1 MVDAGIGRLLISS
14 LHQGIADVTPSR
26 LDFYENW
33 LSPSGMR
40 DGRIGLAP
48 LGAVL
53 SFVHREEAPAN
64 DQIVARAGRYAADW
78 TFDELSALRRW
89 FIRQLP
95 TPLRARVALGLGR
108 RLVLATVRQSRIKTR
123 FKGSDGEVDIASA
136 LFDQLRDPASIPMRA
151 FYASA
156 LDRLLAHCAVDA
168 EVGVSNGQPGA
179 WCLVVKVRGSRPI
192 PAADVT

>member
-14 LHQGIADVTPSR
+14 LHQGISDVTPSR

-33 LSPSGMR
+33 LSPTGMR
-40 DGRIGLAP
+40 DGRLGLAP

-64 DQIVARAGRYAADW
+64 NAIVARAGRYAADW
-78 TFDELSALRRW
+78 TFNDVSTLRRW
-89 FIRQLP
+89 CIRQLP

-108 RLVLATVRQSRIKTR
+108 RLVLATVRQSKIKTR
-123 FKGSDGEVDIASA
+123 LKGSAGEVDITSA
-136 LFDQLRDPASIPMRA
+136 LFDQLREPATIPMRA

-156 LDRLLAHCAVDA
+156 LARLLAHCAVDA
-168 EVGVSNGQPGA
+168 DVGVNNDRPGA
-179 WCLVVKVRGSRPI
+179 WCLVVKVRGSRPLE
-192 PAADVT
+192 AVDVT